1 METYLKGNQDKR
13 GLVTFPKSHCN
24 MVAELDL
31 KSNLGTQSIYSV
43 IWTTLQLKCGHWQF
57 LLSSALL
64 FLILLRERHLF
75 SHLQLIFEIFFILH
89 ALTYY
94 PILLFSL
101 PNKYHFS
108 NYTLKTCTHLS
119 LFKNVHLCQ
128 ILYWRRK
135 DINKSK
141 SSTEN

>member
-1 METYLKGNQDKR
+1 MEELKEKKYR
-13 GLVTFPKSHCN
+13 IKKSKN
-24 MVAELDL
+24 REGDRQMVRE
-31 KSNLGTQSIYSV
+31 KHRR
-43 IWTTLQLKCGHWQF
+43 K
-57 LLSSALL
+57 
-64 FLILLRERHLF
+64 ERHLF

-119 LFKNVHLCQ
+119 QMNIPAGRSNPSNLENVKIQLLFHYSQNRRLYKLQREHYKNESHPWL
-128 ILYWRRK
+128 
-135 DINKSK
+135 
-141 SSTEN
+141 